1 MGTGCCFF
9 EAIHDVCRDPV
20 YRNAVCSD
28 LYAYV
33 PMPES
38 VYVLTMGDCLQD
50 SNQGLCRTQIK
61 STLRA
66 EALLPIC
73 ESATQHIASAA
84 SQLVECQGAYVD
96 LVWYIAFLIIIFTA
110 PAPQRQ

>member
-1 MGTGCCFF
+1 MGSGYCFF

-50 SNQGLCRTQIK
+50 SNQGLCRTQFFLIRF
-61 STLRA
+61 TLRA
-66 EALLPIC
+66 EA
-73 ESATQHIASAA
+73 
-84 SQLVECQGAYVD
+84 
-96 LVWYIAFLIIIFTA
+96 W
-110 PAPQRQ
+110 